1 MLWWR
6 SLRGRIFIV
15 LAALAL
21 ITVAGGVVMIRYA
34 YQMESLFAQ
43 SIGKEMAAGLQVEA
57 LLQALIKQK
66 GFVSYYFIDGNV
78 QWLAGLEEQREVFQ
92 EHLGMAQRMASAPED
107 EDALQRIE
115 AKYDQYI
122 VSKDRVI
129 DLYRSGERRE
139 GQILHEESRAYF
151 DELLSLCEAYETMRI
166 QRLYGTQRKSQQE
179 AGRIR
184 AVAATA
190 ILTSV
195 VLSLLLALVL
205 MTQVF
210 GPIRRL
216 LEEAER
222 FGGPEKSV
230 DEVKALGLEVR
241 GLIEDADQTHQELEK
256 SRTRLLQT
264 EKMATVGRLAAG
276 VAHSIRNPLT
286 SIKMR
291 LFSLERSLDL
301 APNQKE
307 DLEVISE
314 ETRHLDTIIRNFLE
328 YARPSKLTMQRISPS
343 ELIDTNLQLLRHRFK
358 SYGVRLE
365 LVRTE
370 PLPEVLADPDQ
381 MKEVFVN
388 ILINACEAVGEGG
401 AITIEEREETQVP
414 LGPVAVI
421 RIRDSGPGI
430 PAELQEK
437 VFEPFFSTKEEGAGL
452 GLSIAVRVVEQHG
465 GRLAVKSEEGQG
477 TTFIITLP
485 CREDKSWAQS

>member
-1 MLWWR
+1 
-6 SLRGRIFIV
+6 
-15 LAALAL
+15 
-21 ITVAGGVVMIRYA
+21 
-34 YQMESLFAQ
+34 
-43 SIGKEMAAGLQVEA
+43 
-57 LLQALIKQK
+57 
-66 GFVSYYFIDGNV
+66 
-78 QWLAGLEEQREVFQ
+78 
-92 EHLGMAQRMASAPED
+92 MASAPED

-115 AKYDQYI
+115 VKYDQYI

-129 DLYRSGERRE
+129 DLYRSDERRE
-139 GQILHEESRAYF
+139 GQIQHEESRAYF
-151 DELLSLCEAYETMRI
+151 NELLGLCETYETMRI
-166 QRLYGTQRKSQQE
+166 QRLYGTQRESQE
-179 AGRIR
+179 KAGRIR

-190 ILTSV
+190 ILLSV
-195 VLSLLLALVL
+195 ALCLLLALVL
-205 MTQVF
+205 LTQVF

-216 LEEAER
+216 VEEAER
-222 FGGPEKSV
+222 FGGPDRSP
-230 DEVKALGLEVR
+230 DEVQALGQEVR
-241 GLIEDADQTHQELEK
+241 GLIEDADQTHLELEK

-365 LVRTE
+365 LVRTA

-401 AITIEEREETQVP
+401 AITIEEGEETQAP

-437 VFEPFFSTKEEGAGL
+437 VFEPFFSTKEEGTGL

-477 TTFIITLP
+477 TTFVITLP

>member
-190 ILTSV
+190 ILMSV

-205 MTQVF
+205 LTQVF

-291 LFSLERSLDL
+291 LFSLERD
-301 APNQKE
+301 
-307 DLEVISE
+307 
-314 ETRHLDTIIRNFLE
+314 R
-328 YARPSKLTMQRISPS
+328 
-343 ELIDTNLQLLRHRFK
+343 K
-358 SYGVRLE
+358 S
-365 LVRTE
+365 
-370 PLPEVLADPDQ
+370 
-381 MKEVFVN
+381 
-388 ILINACEAVGEGG
+388 
-401 AITIEEREETQVP
+401 
-414 LGPVAVI
+414 
-421 RIRDSGPGI
+421 
-430 PAELQEK
+430 
-437 VFEPFFSTKEEGAGL
+437 
-452 GLSIAVRVVEQHG
+452 VV
-465 GRLAVKSEEGQG
+465 
-477 TTFIITLP
+477 
-485 CREDKSWAQS
+485 

>member
-21 ITVAGGVVMIRYA
+21 ITVAGGVVMIWYTF
-34 YQMESLFAQ
+34 QMEVLFAQ
-43 SIGKEMAAGLQVEA
+43 SIGKEMAAAMQVEA
-57 LLQALIKQK
+57 LLQALIKHR
-66 GFVSYYFIDGNV
+66 GFVSYYFMDGNV
-78 QWLAGLEEQREVFQ
+78 QWLAGLEEQRGVFQ
-92 EHLGMAQRMASAPED
+92 EHLESAKRLASAPED

-122 VSKDRVI
+122 ASKDRVI

-139 GQILHEESRAYF
+139 GRVLHEESRAYF
-151 DELLSLCEAYETMRI
+151 DELLALCEAYETMRV
-166 QRLYGTQRKSQQE
+166 QRLYGTQQKSREE
-179 AGRIR
+179 ARGMRT
-184 AVAATA
+184 VAAT
-190 ILTSV
+190 V
-195 VLSLLLALVL
+195 VLMSVALSAVLALVL
-205 MTQVF
+205 LRQVF

-216 LEEAER
+216 VEEAER
-222 FGGPEKSV
+222 FGGPEKSE
-230 DEVKALGLEVR
+230 DEVQALGQGVR
-241 GLIEDADQTHQELEK
+241 GLIEDADQTHEELEK

-301 APNQKE
+301 APNEKE

-314 ETRHLDTIIRNFLE
+314 ETRHLDTIIQNFLE
-328 YARPSKLTMQRISPS
+328 YARPSKLKMQKISPS

-381 MKEVFVN
+381 LKEVFVN

-401 AITIEEREETQVP
+401 AISIEEGEETQAP

-430 PAELQEK
+430 PEELQEK
-437 VFEPFFSTKEEGAGL
+437 VFEPFFSTKEEGTGL
-452 GLSIAVRVVEQHG
+452 GLSIAVRVIEQHG
-465 GRLAVKSEEGQG
+465 GQLTVKSEEGQG
-477 TTFIITLP
+477 TTFVITLP